1 MRCRGAARLALAGLV
16 VLVLAPASAHGQ
28 HSKVSLESIGP
39 GGGNGPLPA
48 DLAAPIDTD
57 NRPYLSTPEALT
69 SADTDSSFDLYSRS
83 GPNTTLA
90 SVGSPGGNGAYP
102 ALSGRIRA
110 GGTRLFFV
118 TEERLRP
125 EDTDNS
131 LDVYMREGS
140 ATTLVSTGPGAG
152 AFGAYDS
159 FFAGSSADG
168 TRAFFT
174 TRGALVGAD
183 NDQSF
188 DVYERASGNTSLVST
203 GPAGG
208 NGPYGADVAGVTDDG
223 TRVFF
228 HTAESL
234 VASDTDTGQD
244 VYQRAGGTTTLLSTG
259 PDGGNADSNATFDGS
274 SQDGTKVFFHTAESL
289 LAADTD
295 TGTDIYERE
304 NATTTTIHS
313 MSAGGGKSGAP
324 ALFAGASQDGSKV
337 FVESAERLLPSPTD
351 RDSANDV
358 YMSSGGSLTMITP
371 GGNDTVATN
380 AYFVGAS
387 TDGSHVFFR
396 SEEPLTAGDADQYQ
410 DIFQYQTGSLSRL
423 SLGPA
428 GGNGQAHSLFGGA
441 SDDGTHV
448 YFQTAESL
456 DPVDTDTTTDV
467 YERYGGVTF
476 LLSTG
481 PAGGSGAFDASFRA
495 VSADGQRVFFRT
507 AESLVTADSDGAPDV
522 YSANVPGTVTVVL
535 DAVPNDAQDFAFQAS
550 GLDDGFAFSPPNF
563 GPTNFSLDDDSDG
576 TLPNQKDFTG
586 VTPGAGYS
594 VSQTAATGWDPTSA
608 TCDDGSPVTAID
620 VGAGEHV
627 TCTFTN
633 TRQTVTTGYP
643 RPKGATPVRFSLVP
657 AFQEC
662 VDPNRMHG
670 PSLSVASCNPPARE
684 PSELTV
690 GTQDANGVAPNFTG
704 SVKWDAILGIPS
716 TPADEADVRL
726 TANLSDVRLTAG
738 LDDYA
743 GELQG
748 IVTLRITD
756 RDAGVPMTTEDL
768 PLAATVP
775 CNPTASTSIGSSC
788 SLSTTVDAI
797 LPGAVPEGRRTVWQL
812 EGMTVMDGGN
822 DGLAST
828 QPNTAFAR
836 PGLFVP

>member
-1 MRCRGAARLALAGLV
+1 VAGLA
-16 VLVLAPASAHGQ
+16 VLALAPASAHGQ

-39 GGGNGPLPA
+39 AGGNGPLPA
-48 DLAAPIDTD
+48 DLAAQADTD
-57 NRPYLSTPEALT
+57 NRPYLSTLEALT
-69 SADTDSSFDLYSRS
+69 SADTDSSFDLYSRY
-83 GPNTTLA
+83 GPTTTLA
-90 SVGSPGGNGAYP
+90 TTGSTGGNGAYP
-102 ALSGRIRA
+102 ALSGRTRA
-110 GGTRLFFV
+110 AGTRLFFV

-159 FFAGSSADG
+159 FFAGASTDG
-168 TRAFFT
+168 TRVFFT

-188 DVYERASGNTSLVST
+188 DVYERSSGNTTLVST

-208 NGPYGADVAGVTDDG
+208 NGPYGADLAGLSNDG
-223 TRVFF
+223 TKVFF
-228 HTAESL
+228 HTAEPL
-234 VASDTDTGQD
+234 VAGDTDTAQD

-259 PDGGNADSNATFDGS
+259 PNGGNAGLNASFDAS

-289 LAADTD
+289 LTADTD
-295 TGTDIYERE
+295 TGNDVYERANE
-304 NATTTTIHS
+304 TTTTIHS
-313 MSAGGGKSGAP
+313 ISAGGGNSGA
-324 ALFAGASQDGSKV
+324 AARFVGASQDGSKV
-337 FVESAERLLPSPTD
+337 FVDSSERLLPSPTD
-351 RDSANDV
+351 RDSLNDV
-358 YMSSGGSLTMITP
+358 YMSAGGSLTMITP

-387 TDGSHVFFR
+387 TDGIHVFFR
-396 SEEPLTAGDADQYQ
+396 SEEPLIAGDADQYQ
-410 DIFQYQTGSLSRL
+410 DVYQYQSGSLSRL
-423 SLGPA
+423 SQGSA
-428 GGNGQAHSLFGGA
+428 GGNGPAHALYGGT

-448 YFQTAESL
+448 YFQTAEAL
-456 DPVDTDTTTDV
+456 DPADTDTATDV
-467 YERYGGVTF
+467 YERYGGTTS
-476 LLSTG
+476 LLSLG

-495 VSADGQRVFFRT
+495 VSADGQRVFFQT
-507 AESLVTADSDGAPDV
+507 AESLVAADIDGAPDV

-535 DAVPNDAQDFAFQAS
+535 DAVPNDPQDFAFQAS
-550 GLDDGFAFSPPNF
+550 GLDDGFAFSPPDF
-563 GPTNFSLDDDSDG
+563 GPTSFSLDDDSDG
-576 TLPNQKDFTG
+576 TLSNQKDFTG
-586 VTPGAGYS
+586 VTPGGGYS
-594 VSQTAATGWDPTSA
+594 VSQTAATGWDLTSA

-620 VGAGEHV
+620 VSAGEHV

-670 PSLSVASCNPPARE
+670 PSLVFASCNPPARE

-704 SVKWDAILGIPS
+704 SVRWEAILGIPS

-726 TANLSDVRLTAG
+726 IANLTDVRLAAG

-743 GELQG
+743 GELQS

-775 CNPTASTSIGSSC
+775 CNPTANTNIGSSC
-788 SLSTTVDAI
+788 SLATTVDAI
-797 LPGAVPEGRRTVWQL
+797 LPGAVKETRRTIWQL
-812 EGMTVMDGGN
+812 ANMLVTDGGT